1 MHGVRPRARCFASRR
16 GARARLSPC
25 SRGPLAWRDPRRRTC
40 RNRPRTVQ
48 VALPDI
54 QSGLKRPRKDLHT
67 SGSTAHPGNG
77 LAVCA
82 LSSCKNRRRE
92 CSPAPKRGRETP
104 EGAVFCALRNL
115 ALPPEC
121 LNRSVKCAA
130 FDADLVA
137 APAPCRS
144 GCRGEAPCPSE
155 TWAAVL
161 ERPDSADAF
170 SEKNRNLV
178 VRVLTRL
185 LCRPIIMV

>member
-16 GARARLSPC
+16 GARARLPPC
-25 SRGPLAWRDPRRRTC
+25 PRGPLARRDPRNRTR

-54 QSGLKRPRKDLHT
+54 QSGLKRPRRALHMSRPAT
-67 SGSTAHPGNG
+67 HPGNG

-92 CSPAPKRGRETP
+92 CSPAPKKGRETP

-130 FDADLVA
+130 FDADLVPGTGTLPVGGWRGTKCPLRFPYLPEGRVR
-137 APAPCRS
+137 APDLRS
-144 GCRGEAPCPSE
+144 VHSVPLPA
-155 TWAAVL
+155 
-161 ERPDSADAF
+161 
-170 SEKNRNLV
+170 
-178 VRVLTRL
+178 
-185 LCRPIIMV
+185 